1 MWARRRGATFALAAG
16 LALTPALAGCAEEDA
31 PNVEQELEEGGE
43 QVEEGVEQG
52 GEEVEEEVDN

>member
-43 QVEEGVEQG
+43 QVEEG
-52 GEEVEEEVDN
+52 GEEVEEEVDD